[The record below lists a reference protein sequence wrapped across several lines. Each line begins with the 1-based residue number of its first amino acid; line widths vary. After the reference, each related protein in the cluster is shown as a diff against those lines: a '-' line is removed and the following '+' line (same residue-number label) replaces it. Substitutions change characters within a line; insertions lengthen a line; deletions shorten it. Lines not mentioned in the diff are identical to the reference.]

1 MGRLK
6 IVPLSILHFFGPQQ
20 KDTAGGEEK
29 EDANM
34 QNNFFLANNALPNE
48 SRIVVKK
55 EGILCCLH
63 AVEEYGNLTVAG
75 SKKGEEGREGFVI
88 SQGGT

>member
-1 MGRLK
+1 
-6 IVPLSILHFFGPQQ
+6 
-20 KDTAGGEEK
+20 
-29 EDANM
+29 M

-63 AVEEYGNLTVAG
+63 AVEEYGNLTVAREKEDG
-75 SKKGEEGREGFVI
+75 DSWLAKEAPSPAIHGLEGMRRWYPTVWFP
-88 SQGGT
+88 QFLKLKT